1 MGLKHAH
8 GTSQYRLNYAKGLA
22 QAILENTQ
30 RIEVLWQMSNFDQ
43 VEKELADNGIRNLI
57 DETERIMEDYRGYL
71 TYREDMTDSLNQLK

>member
-1 MGLKHAH
+1 MRLKHAH

-30 RIEVLWQMSNFDQ
+30 RIEMLWQMSKFDQ

-57 DETERIMEDYRGYL
+57 DETERIIEDYRGYL
-71 TYREDMTDSLNQLK
+71 SYREDMTETESK

>member
-1 MGLKHAH
+1 MGFKKAH

-30 RIEVLWQMSNFDQ
+30 RIEVLWQMSNFDH

-57 DETERIMEDYRGYL
+57 DETERILEDYRGYL
-71 TYREDMTDSLNQLK
+71 TYREDMKGEL